1 MHGTE
6 AYAAAVE
13 RTLAVTRE
21 GAEEIR
27 SRPEF
32 ELVAEPELSVL
43 AFRRHG
49 WGDEDHHRWAAG
61 LREAG
66 TAFVFPTSVRGE
78 TVARLALVNPR
89 TTAGDLRVVLDTM
102 RG

>member
-1 MHGTE
+1 MHGTG

-13 RTLAVTRE
+13 RTLEVTRE
-21 GAEEIR
+21 GAAEIR
-27 SRPEF
+27 ARE
-32 ELVAEPELSVL
+32 ELELLAEPELSIL

-49 WGDEDHHRWAAG
+49 WTEDDYHRWAVG

-66 TAFVFPTSVRGE
+66 TAFLFPTTVRGE

-89 TTAGDLRVVLDTM
+89 TTVDDLRAVLDSM
-102 RG
+102 R

>member
-1 MHGTE
+1 MEVDDTPP
-6 AYAAAVE
+6 V
-13 RTLAVTRE
+13 V
-21 GAEEIR
+21 
-27 SRPEF
+27 
-32 ELVAEPELSVL
+32 EPELSIL

-49 WGDEDHHRWAAG
+49 WTEEDHHRWAAG

-89 TTAGDLRVVLDTM
+89 TTVEDLRVVLDTM
-102 RG
+102 R